1 MVTQEEADRLY
12 RLKKYIP
19 VNNIIEWKV
28 KCQNSERIAY
38 ELRIPV
44 VSEEDHEFILIANYS
59 RTKKRGINYSF
70 CLLYKSCVKIRRWD
84 MKHHYYKK
92 PTSHKHKWDGTNDH
106 ETYIVNDICLTDVN
120 IALFNFL
127 DECNIDYKNICY
139 QTIL

>member
-44 VSEEDHEFILIANYS
+44 VSEEVHEFILIANYS
-59 RTKKRGINYSF
+59 RTKKEELIIHFVYFIN
-70 CLLYKSCVKIRRWD
+70 L
-84 MKHHYYKK
+84 
-92 PTSHKHKWDGTNDH
+92 
-106 ETYIVNDICLTDVN
+106 
-120 IALFNFL
+120 A
-127 DECNIDYKNICY
+127 
-139 QTIL
+139 